1 MPDADYVGSSASG
14 CIYKGKVS
22 TEKLV
27 ISCALFEKQDSFVA
41 TRLFSLDGG
50 DSSAFRSSLRECLNG
65 FQGLKAI
72 EVIAT
77 IDTIPIRDVCQII
90 QEEVPEDIPVWGGG
104 AFGDNSFEAFLL

>member
-14 CIYKGKVS
+14 CIYEGKVS